1 MYRGDEVLKYIS
13 CLVEWALPEKRATTR
28 GTDTNF
34 DYRAPSPELGQL
46 QFPAGSDAEAAP
58 TTRYAAPFNI
68 AFNTHLGM
76 FPWLELPENKSRLVR
91 FSHGIAG
98 TRQCEAENE
107 ILRGMSESRVPPC
120 LRDTPMSTLHI
131 GFSWEDLPQGS
142 VLVDVGGG
150 IGAQAVVVADAHSH
164 IHVVVEDRAQVI
176 STAASV
182 RPLPI
187 FRFSLTI
194 I

>member
-1 MYRGDEVLKYIS
+1 M
-13 CLVEWALPEKRATTR
+13 
-28 GTDTNF
+28 
-34 DYRAPSPELGQL
+34 
-46 QFPAGSDAEAAP
+46 
-58 TTRYAAPFNI
+58 
-68 AFNTHLGM
+68 
-76 FPWLELPENKSRLVR
+76 R

-107 ILRGMSESRVPPC
+107 ILRGTSESRVPPC
-120 LRDTPMSTLHI
+120 LRDTLMSTLYI

-182 RPLPI
+182 RPPPI